1 MKYWLYFY
9 KDKLYAYTDQVEY
22 RDKFE
27 MYRDMSKI
35 KVIKENLDSNDLR
48 ELQLNHDLQLLV
60 KYHFKME
67 ENNYAELIVTKEE
80 QLYTIN
86 SSVRLSTVG
95 IFECCWDNPDI
106 FNKEIRNALEV
117 LRYTECYNIISDR
130 NKRII
135 DDDIG
140 VDKCS
145 MEVDEFSVFMNMY
158 ADTFKDKF

>member
-35 KVIKENLDSNDLR
+35 KVIKEDLDSNELR
-48 ELQLNHDLQLLV
+48 ELQL
-60 KYHFKME
+60 KME
-67 ENNYAELIVTKEE
+67 ENKYAELVVTKEE

-145 MEVDEFSVFMNMY
+145 MEVDEFSVFMDMY